1 MLVFTASIVAN
12 LKVRKVNLQ
21 GNKLNI
27 FQRFCLLVLETH
39 RNFLLKY
46 LSSRDFTVK

>member
-1 MLVFTASIVAN
+1 MFVFTASIITN

-21 GNKLNI
+21 GNKLST
-27 FQRFCLLVLETH
+27 FQRFCLLVLETD